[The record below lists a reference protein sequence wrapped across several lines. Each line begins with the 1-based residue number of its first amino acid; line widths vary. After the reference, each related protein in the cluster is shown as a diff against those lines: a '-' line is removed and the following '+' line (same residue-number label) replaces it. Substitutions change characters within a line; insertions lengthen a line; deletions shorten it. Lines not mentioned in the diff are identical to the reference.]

1 MSKNKEGIFLTS
13 RIRLARNI
21 SGIPFPEWSSVED
34 QNQVKLIAKK
44 AITKLP
50 VPFTYKELAKTKGAE
65 VNLLVEQNVLS
76 SHFAKGDA
84 STKAFAVNQSGVSI
98 MINEEDHLRLS
109 IQKENLNLEE
119 CLGLIDKVDTDLSS
133 QIEFAFSK
141 ELGFATACPSNVGT
155 GMRASIMLHLPALCL
170 QGKIGPL
177 IRTLSESHITVR
189 GLFGEGSM
197 ALGHIF
203 QISNLNTLGISEKET
218 INYLEKVALSVHKKE
233 ALCRK
238 NISKTEEL
246 FLKDKVNRAIGI
258 LKYAC
263 LLSYEEALDHL
274 SIISLGQ
281 RLGLEKKLKPLKN
294 LAELSK
300 QLRDG
305 HIAQKTSKTF
315 RDKAID
321 KLRAEKVRQLVS

>member
-1 MSKNKEGIFLTS
+1 MSKNNQEIFLTS

-21 SGIPFPEWSSVED
+21 RGIPFPEWSSAED
-34 QNQVKLIAKK
+34 QDQVKLIAKK
-44 AITKLP
+44 AIAKLP
-50 VPFTYKELAKTKGAE
+50 IRFTYRELDKTKDE
-65 VNLLVEQNVLS
+65 EINLLLEQNIFS
-76 SHFAKGDA
+76 SHFAKGNI
-84 STKAFAVNQSGVSI
+84 SNKAFALSPSGVSI

-109 IQKENLNLEE
+109 IQRQNLNLNE
-119 CLGLIDKVDTDLSS
+119 CFELIDKVDTDLST

-155 GMRASIMLHLPALCL
+155 GMRASVMLHLPTLCL
-170 QGKIGPL
+170 AGKIGPL

-218 INYLEKVALSVHKKE
+218 INYLEKVAKSIHKKE
-233 ALCRK
+233 LLCRK
-238 NISKTEEL
+238 NISKEEKL
-246 FLKDKVNRAIGI
+246 LLSDKINRATGI

-263 LLSYEEALDHL
+263 FMSYEEALDHL

-281 RLGLEKKLKPLKN
+281 RLGLEKQLKPLKN

-305 HIAQKTSKTF
+305 HIAQKAKNA
-315 RDKAID
+315 RNKAID
-321 KLRAEKVRQLVS
+321 KLRAEKVRDLIS